1 MEPINLISF
10 DIGIKNMAYCIFKIH
25 NNSITIEDWNV
36 INLLQDNNPVYKCNC
51 IIPPKTKK
59 DSEKICNK
67 NAKFTKNSNY
77 FCEKHAKSSK
87 QFIIPNKTNTKPFLK
102 KCKVDQLNNIACS
115 HFLNTTSDDKKLK
128 KDELIDLIFSFYN
141 NRCYENIIK
150 TKQNANNI
158 DLINIGKKIK
168 EFMNLIPNIN
178 NVNKVII
185 ENQISPIAN
194 RMKTIQGMLAQY
206 FIMINNE
213 IDIDFVSSANK
224 LKQFFDLQHENT
236 DKKTYKENKKDG
248 VFYSELF
255 IKNNLFMNN
264 WHNRLDTK
272 KKDDLADAFLQGI
285 WYLKKENILYYAD
298 DLKIYLV

>member
-1 MEPINLISF
+1 ML
-10 DIGIKNMAYCIFKIH
+10 
-25 NNSITIEDWNV
+25 V
-36 INLLQDNNPVYKCNC
+36 
-51 IIPPKTKK
+51 
-59 DSEKICNK
+59 
-67 NAKFTKNSNY
+67 
-77 FCEKHAKSSK
+77 
-87 QFIIPNKTNTKPFLK
+87 
-102 KCKVDQLNNIACS
+102 S

>member
-10 DIGIKNMAYCIFKIH
+10 DIGIKNMAYCIFKFH
-25 NNSITIEDWNV
+25 NNSITVEDWNV
-36 INLLQDNNPVYKCNC
+36 INLLQENETFNCNC

-67 NAKFTKNSNY
+67 KAKYTKNNNY
-77 FCEKHAKSSK
+77 FCEKHAKSNK
-87 QFIIPNKTNTKPFLK
+87 QFIIPDKIHSKPYLK
-102 KCKVDQLNNIACS
+102 KCKLDQLNNIASS
-115 HFLNTTSDDKKLK
+115 HFLNTNSNNRKLK
-128 KDELIDLIFSFYN
+128 KDELVDVIFSFYN
-141 NRCYENIIK
+141 SKCFENIIK

-168 EFMNLIPNIN
+168 EHMNLIPNIN
-178 NVNKVII
+178 NLNKVII

-206 FIMINNE
+206 FIMINNN
-213 IDIDFVSSANK
+213 IDIYFVSSANK
-224 LKQFFDLQHENT
+224 LKQFYDLQNTNT

-248 VFYSELF
+248 VFYCDLF
-255 IKNNLFMNN
+255 IKNNNFLNN
-264 WHNRLDTK
+264 WQNRLDIK

-285 WYLKKENILYYAD
+285 WYLKKENIIYYAD